1 MIKGKVKGYSK
12 RTHIALD
19 GCVFKVKYSRDGES
33 LTLKRVDELENPK
46 TMLFTRERYE
56 KEGLFALVKSM
67 TDAYKK
73 THKETANDNRKSKR
87 NKD

>member
-46 TMLFTRERYE
+46 SMLFTRERYE
-56 KEGLFALVKSM
+56 KEGLFELIKSL
-67 TDAYKK
+67 TSAYNK
-73 THKETANDNRKSKR
+73 THKDKNDGKSKR
-87 NKD
+87 N